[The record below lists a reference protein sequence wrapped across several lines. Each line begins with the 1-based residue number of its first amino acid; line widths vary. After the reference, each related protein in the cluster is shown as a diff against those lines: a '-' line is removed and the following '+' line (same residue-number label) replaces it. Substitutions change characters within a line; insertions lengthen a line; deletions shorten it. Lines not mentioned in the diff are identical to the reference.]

1 VSIGDEVPV
10 PLYYRIREDL
20 RELINSGQVK
30 PGDRLS
36 SERELCKQ
44 YGVSSITVKRAVLD
58 LVRDGLLYRVP
69 GKGTFVS
76 QAKMERDLSRLTSFT
91 EEMLHHGLKPNSRV
105 LEARV
110 LPASGSVAKNLD
122 LSPGEKVIALERVRF
137 ANSEPLMLE
146 KTFLP
151 HRLFPDLLSEDLTTQ
166 SLYHFIT
173 AKYGVSLARARE
185 TLEPVIINDKEA
197 HNLAVETGSPGL
209 LLELIAYDET
219 GQPVEFTKA
228 IVRGDRCKYY
238 IEMAGFHRERG
249 RSAR

>member
-1 VSIGDEVPV
+1 MPSRDEVPV

-20 RELINSGQVK
+20 RELIGAGQLK
-30 PGDRLS
+30 PGDRIS
-36 SERELCKQ
+36 SERELCMQ

-76 QAKMERDLSRLTSFT
+76 QPKMERDLSRLTSFT

-105 LEARV
+105 LDARII
-110 LPASGSVAKNLD
+110 PATGTVAKNLD
-122 LSPGEKVIALERVRF
+122 LPPGEEVISLERVRF
-137 ANSEPLMLE
+137 ANGEPLMLE

-151 HRLFPDLLSEDLTTQ
+151 HRLFSGLLSQDLATQ

-173 AKYGVSLARARE
+173 EKYGVSLVKARE
-185 TLEPVIINDKEA
+185 TLEPVIINNNEA
-197 HNLAVETGSPGL
+197 QNLALEAGAPGL
-209 LLELIAYDET
+209 LLELVAYTES
-219 GQPVEFTKA
+219 GRPVEYTKA

-238 IEMAGFHRERG
+238 IEMAGFCRDRD

>member
-1 VSIGDEVPV
+1 MPSRDEVPV

-20 RELINSGQVK
+20 RELIDSGQLK
-30 PGDRLS
+30 PGDQLS
-36 SERELCKQ
+36 SERELSKQ
-44 YGVSSITVKRAVLD
+44 YGVSSITVKRGVLD

-76 QAKMERDLSRLTSFT
+76 QPKMERDLSRLTSFT

-105 LEARV
+105 LEARII
-110 LPASGSVAKNLD
+110 PASGSVAKNLD
-122 LSPGEKVIALERVRF
+122 LPPGEKIIALERLRF
-137 ANSEPLMLE
+137 ANGEPLMLE

-151 HRLFPDLLSEDLTTQ
+151 HRLFPDLLSEDLATQ

-173 AKYGVSLARARE
+173 VRYGVSLAKARE

-197 HNLAVETGSPGL
+197 HNLAVEAGAPGL
-209 LLELIAYDET
+209 LLELVAYTDN
-219 GQPVEFTKA
+219 GRPVEYTKA

-238 IEMAGFHRERG
+238 IEMAGFRRERD
-249 RSAR
+249 RSGT

>member
-1 VSIGDEVPV
+1 MHSRDAPV

-20 RELINSGQVK
+20 RELMSAGELK

-36 SERELCKQ
+36 SERELSKQ
-44 YGVSSITVKRAVLD
+44 CGVSTITVKRAVLD

-76 QAKMERDLSRLTSFT
+76 QPKMERDLSRLTSFT
-91 EEMLHHGLKPNSRV
+91 EEMLHYGLKPNSRV
-105 LEARV
+105 LGATI
-110 LPASGSVAKNLD
+110 LPASGSVARNLY
-122 LSPGEKVIALERVRF
+122 LLPGEKVIALERVRF
-137 ANSEPLMLE
+137 ADGEPLMLE

-151 HRLFPDLLSEDLTTQ
+151 HGLFPGLLSEDLATQ

-173 AKYGVSLARARE
+173 EKYGVPLVKARE

-197 HNLAVETGSPGL
+197 HNLAVEAGAPGL
-209 LLELIAYDET
+209 LLELIAYTE
-219 GQPVEFTKA
+219 GEEPVEYTKA

-238 IEMAGFHRERG
+238 IEMAGFHRETG
-249 RSAR
+249 RSVR

>member
-1 VSIGDEVPV
+1 MPSRDDAPV

-20 RELINSGQVK
+20 RELIDSGQLR
-30 PGDRLS
+30 PGDRLG
-36 SERELCKQ
+36 SERELSEH

-58 LVRDGLLYRVP
+58 LAGDGLLYRVP

-76 QAKMERDLSRLTSFT
+76 QPKMERDLSRLTSFT

-105 LEARV
+105 LDARII
-110 LPASGSVAKNLD
+110 LASGSVAKNLD

-137 ANSEPLMLE
+137 ANGEPLMLE

-151 HRLFPDLLSEDLTTQ
+151 DRLFPDLLSEDLATQ

-173 AKYGVSLARARE
+173 EKYGVTLVKARE
-185 TLEPVIINDKEA
+185 TIEPVIISDKEA
-197 HNLAVETGSPGL
+197 HNLAVEAGAPGL
-209 LLELIAYDET
+209 LLELIAYTE
-219 GQPVEFTKA
+219 GGEPVEYTKA

-238 IEMAGFHRERG
+238 IEMAGFRREMG
-249 RSAR
+249 RLAR

>member
-1 VSIGDEVPV
+1 VSSRDEVPV
-10 PLYYRIREDL
+10 PFYYRIREDL
-20 RELINSGQVK
+20 RELISAGRLK
-30 PGDRLS
+30 PGDRIS
-36 SERELCKQ
+36 SERELSKH

-76 QAKMERDLSRLTSFT
+76 QPKMERDLSRLTSFT

-105 LEARV
+105 LDARII
-110 LPASGSVAKNLD
+110 PASGRVAKNLD
-122 LSPGEKVIALERVRF
+122 LPIGEEVIALERVRF
-137 ANSEPLMLE
+137 ADAEPLMLE

-151 HRLFPDLLSEDLTTQ
+151 HRLFPGLISEDLATQ

-173 AKYGVSLARARE
+173 EKYGVSLVKARE

-197 HNLAVETGSPGL
+197 QNLALETGAPGL
-209 LLELIAYDET
+209 LLELVAYADN
-219 GQPVEFTKA
+219 GRPVEYTKA

-238 IEMAGFHRERG
+238 IEMAGLRQKTD
-249 RSAR
+249 RSTK

>member
-209 LLELIAYDET
+209 LLELIAYDEA

>member
-1 VSIGDEVPV
+1 MSIGDEVPV

-209 LLELIAYDET
+209 LLELIAYDEA

>member
-1 VSIGDEVPV
+1 MPIGDEVPV

-76 QAKMERDLSRLTSFT
+76 QAKLERDLSRLTSFT
-91 EEMLHHGLKPNSRV
+91 EEMLHHGLRPNSRV

-173 AKYGVSLARARE
+173 EKYGVSLARARE

-209 LLELIAYDET
+209 LLELIAYDEA
-219 GQPVEFTKA
+219 GQPVEYTKA